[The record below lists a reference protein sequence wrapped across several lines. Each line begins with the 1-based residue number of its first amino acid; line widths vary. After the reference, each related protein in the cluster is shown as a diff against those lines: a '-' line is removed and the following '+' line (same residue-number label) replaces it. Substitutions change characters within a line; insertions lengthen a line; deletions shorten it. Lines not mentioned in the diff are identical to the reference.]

1 MKNRSKYHPFKSHKV
16 TLSLSEDH
24 RYKLAI
30 LAAQLGVSCSEVVN
44 RLLNRTEVENWEDI
58 RSTLL
63 EQLLSGEPLAHLLE
77 ELK

>member
-44 RLLNRTEVENWEDI
+44 RLLNRTEVENWEELRKI
-58 RSTLL
+58 LL
-63 EQLLSGEPLAHLLE
+63 GRLLAGEQLAHILE